1 MIMPSLA
8 LDIRLI
14 RPIRLIGPI
23 MIMPSLALD
32 IRLIRPIGLI
42 GPIILITSI
51 ATTIK
56 NRAKQITPFGPI
68 VYFLLLT

>member
-14 RPIRLIGPI
+14 RPIRLISPI
-23 MIMPSLALD
+23 MIMPYLALD

-42 GPIILITSI
+42 GPIIL
-51 ATTIK
+51 
-56 NRAKQITPFGPI
+56 
-68 VYFLLLT
+68 